1 MFCTSSNSGPLQDRV
16 NIGIRPFKE
25 EDTPACITI
34 FQSNTPRFFGPD
46 EVKEF
51 TQFLNQP
58 NCTFLVVTDQDNV
71 CGCGGY
77 YREGSEGWLCWGMVH
92 RDLHGTGIGKKLLL
106 ERLIRLFSDPEVKT
120 VANNTSQHAR
130 PFFEHFGFSAEG
142 PATPNGFSEGIDAVK
157 LVLTRE
163 EFEKRS
169 MR

>member
-1 MFCTSSNSGPLQDRV
+1 MFSRSSNSGPLQDRLH
-16 NIGIRPFKE
+16 IDIRPFKE

-34 FQSNTPRFFGPD
+34 LQSNTPRFFGPD
-46 EVKEF
+46 EVTEF
-51 TQFLNQP
+51 AEFLHQP
-58 NCTFLVVTDQDNV
+58 NCTFLVVTDQDKV

-77 YREGSEGWLCWGMVH
+77 YREGSEGWLCWGMVR

-106 ERLIRLFSDPEVKT
+106 ERLSRLFSDTEVKT

-142 PATPNGFSEGIDAVK
+142 PATPNGFSEGLDAVK

-163 EFEKRS
+163 QFEKRG
-169 MR
+169 M